1 MAFDK
6 FLCIAVGGTKEKY
19 VDIFQRKFIG
29 KSQITFSVESFV
41 YIGNLITGITAA
53 VDKYYFCLGVVDKQ
67 ADKFTRR
74 ISCSTNNSCFYHN
87 S

>member
-19 VDIFQRKFIG
+19 VDFFQRKCIG
-29 KSQITFSVESFV
+29 KSQISVESFV

-53 VDKYYFCLGVVDKQ
+53 VDKYYFCLGVIDK
-67 ADKFTRR
+67 
-74 ISCSTNNSCFYHN
+74 
-87 S
+87 